1 MVTEGF
7 HNRISFGVFIK
18 LDRFNYFYP
27 KQLIQLKGQAAVEKT
42 YEARIITFILLSV
55 LFTSFTFLI
64 LFLSLF
70 NLPKIY
76 PYSAALISTLSLCS
90 IYIYKKHNK
99 ILAAQALLLF
109 LQLGV
114 INTFALIT
122 QSHAWSLL
130 IWSYL
135 LFLTSNKI
143 IKFTIPFLGFLTNII
158 TISYFCYY
166 SAPLDE
172 FQYKTIHFLGN
183 ILLPSVLYI
192 ILMTY
197 KNIIDSD
204 KYKQLKLQ
212 QQKDTISK
220 MIITLSHEINNP
232 LAIVK
237 MCLTRLENE
246 RSQDLIERC
255 DKNLERII
263 EINRLIKDLQDFD
276 EVKYGETTTMYD
288 IFKRIEIDRNG
299 KFKRQEGDLL
309 N

>member
-1 MVTEGF
+1 
-7 HNRISFGVFIK
+7 
-18 LDRFNYFYP
+18 
-27 KQLIQLKGQAAVEKT
+27 
-42 YEARIITFILLSV
+42 
-55 LFTSFTFLI
+55 
-64 LFLSLF
+64 
-70 NLPKIY
+70 
-76 PYSAALISTLSLCS
+76 
-90 IYIYKKHNK
+90 
-99 ILAAQALLLF
+99 
-109 LQLGV
+109 
-114 INTFALIT
+114 
-122 QSHAWSLL
+122 
-130 IWSYL
+130 
-135 LFLTSNKI
+135 
-143 IKFTIPFLGFLTNII
+143 
-158 TISYFCYY
+158 
-166 SAPLDE
+166 
-172 FQYKTIHFLGN
+172 
-183 ILLPSVLYI
+183 
-192 ILMTY
+192 MTY
-197 KNIIDSD
+197 KKIIDSD

-299 KFKRQEGDLL
+299 KFKRLEDDLL